1 MESSKEKL
9 IRLESPL
16 VKEFEDY
23 QLSDDLE
30 YHEGLPNGDIKYLK
44 QGLKSFQEDIGDYDG
59 QWVEEDYKWR
69 IKNGD
74 CFFTILHKEY
84 DKVIGWLW
92 VGTNVHKTWD
102 KNGCPVY
109 NTPSTLPINKPIES
123 SRIEMNSRQCYGYN
137 IWIHREYYGKGT
149 SHHLGFNHMRKK
161 GFKYMLFDIELWNKR
176 ALQFGLK
183 SLHDGGMGANIVDL
197 LQK

>member
-74 CFFTILHKEY
+74 CFFTILHKNMI
-84 DKVIGWLW
+84 K
-92 VGTNVHKTWD
+92 
-102 KNGCPVY
+102 
-109 NTPSTLPINKPIES
+109 
-123 SRIEMNSRQCYGYN
+123 
-137 IWIHREYYGKGT
+137 
-149 SHHLGFNHMRKK
+149 
-161 GFKYMLFDIELWNKR
+161 
-176 ALQFGLK
+176 
-183 SLHDGGMGANIVDL
+183 
-197 LQK
+197 